1 MQDQPPIRPARRRI
15 HVRVT
20 VRTMMALVSTIG
32 IGLAWVI
39 NDGRRQARLQREA
52 VRAIEDAGGFVW
64 YDWQWKNGNVVP
76 HAKPPRPGRLASFLR
91 DHSPGTVVS
100 ILVPDESRAA
110 GLLVHV
116 GQLRGLEELDFSQ
129 STSPRQRLLSL
140 WGSRG
145 EQALETLRMMV
156 TDAGVA
162 HLAGLTKL
170 RVLNLSGTD
179 VGDAGLSH
187 LSRLTNLRE
196 LRLSATSVTSGGLA
210 HLRGLTNLQMIDL
223 SGTSITDAGLVH
235 LSGLKGLRVLD
246 LSNTRITDA
255 GLVYLEGLT
264 GLQTLDLSDTGIS
277 KSAAVHLKKLT
288 CLRSL
293 DLLGTEADD
302 FVAQEIRHAVREVK
316 VRFNSIMAR

>member
-1 MQDQPPIRPARRRI
+1 MQDQPPIRPARRRV

-20 VRTMMALVSTIG
+20 VRTMMALVLTIG

-39 NDGRRQARLQREA
+39 NDGRRQTRLQREA
-52 VRAIEDAGGFVW
+52 VRAIEASGGFVW
-64 YDWQWKNGNVVP
+64 YDWQWKNGNFVL

-100 ILVPDESRAA
+100 ILVPDESRSD

-116 GQLRGLEELDFSQ
+116 GQLRGLEELDLSQ
-129 STSPRQRLLSL
+129 STSPGQRLPSL

-145 EQALETLRMMV
+145 EQALETFRMTV

-179 VGDAGLSH
+179 VGDAGLTH

-196 LRLSATSVTSGGLA
+196 LRLSATSVTGDGLA
-210 HLRGLTNLQMIDL
+210 
-223 SGTSITDAGLVH
+223 H

-246 LSNTRITDA
+246 LSNTMLTDA
-255 GLVYLEGLT
+255 GLVYLKGLT
-264 GLQTLDLSDTGIS
+264 GLQTLDLSDTRIS

-288 CLRSL
+288 GLRSL

-302 FVAQEIRHAVREVK
+302 FVAQEIRHAVRKVK

>member
-1 MQDQPPIRPARRRI
+1 M
-15 HVRVT
+15 RVS
-20 VRTMMALVSTIG
+20 VRTMIALVLTIG

-52 VRAIEDAGGFVW
+52 VRAIEASGGFVW

-76 HAKPPRPGRLASFLR
+76 HAKPPRPGRLALFLR

-100 ILVPDESRAA
+100 ILVPDESRSA

-116 GQLRGLEELDFSQ
+116 GQLRGLEELDLSQ

-187 LSRLTNLRE
+187 LSCLTNLRE
-196 LRLSATSVTSGGLA
+196 LRLSATSVTGDGLA
-210 HLRGLTNLQMIDL
+210 HLRGLTNLRVLDL
-223 SGTSITDAGLVH
+223 SGTS
-235 LSGLKGLRVLD
+235 
-246 LSNTRITDA
+246 ITDA

-264 GLQTLDLSDTGIS
+264 GLQTLDLSDTRIS

-288 CLRSL
+288 GLRSL
-293 DLLGTEADD
+293 DLRGTEADD
-302 FVAQEIRHAVREVK
+302 FVAQEIQHAVRKVK